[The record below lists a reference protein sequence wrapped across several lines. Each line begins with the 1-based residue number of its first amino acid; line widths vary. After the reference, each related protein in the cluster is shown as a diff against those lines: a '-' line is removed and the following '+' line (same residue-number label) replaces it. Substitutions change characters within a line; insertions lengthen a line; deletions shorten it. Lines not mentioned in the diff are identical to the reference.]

1 MERTSGPQGKGISLH
16 RHYWRCVLFAGLCMA
31 LLALLLPASFPLVFA
46 ASLSPTRNAFAVS
59 PAQGPVGAVIAVSG
73 NGVFFSDGTRVDL
86 GYTVDDRTCTLV
98 GGGRSGVMRNGSFSG
113 WFRWPT
119 GTGTGSFGVCATA
132 NAFTF
137 KVGSYQ
143 VLSASIP
150 HISMTKTSLKA
161 GKQAIVSGAHF
172 LPGGTRVNLIWRS
185 THGGQSIVLATAVSS
200 GSGAFTRAFTV
211 PSRSSTGSYILTAT
225 VGSGSPPTL
234 SASTTL
240 HVDGITIVALPT
252 PGPHVSVTTTPTSG
266 TASTATPQI
275 VTKQSVNTNDETAN
289 GMGLFASIALSG
301 GFLIVLALGAGV
313 LFVRRQRRLAGVN
326 DPTSGPLL
334 WPEAASMISGRMSG
348 GPVSEPGAFTP
359 WPGTM
364 YPGGDLPFGS
374 PGMEYIPVQR
384 VTAPQAALNKSVSV
398 PFDPG
403 LVEAMREAQVSLFAT
418 PRPPVHEEIEVQ

>member
-1 MERTSGPQGKGISLH
+1 MECTSGPQGKSISLH
-16 RHYWRCVLFAGLCMA
+16 RHYWRCVLFAGLFMA
-31 LLALLLPASFPLVFA
+31 LLVLLLPARFPRVFA
-46 ASLSPTRNAFAVS
+46 ASLSPTKNAFAVS
-59 PAQGPVGAVIAVSG
+59 PVQGPVGAVIAVSG
-73 NGVFFSDGTRVDL
+73 NGVFFSDGTRVNL
-86 GYTVDDRTCTLV
+86 GYTVDNKTCTLV
-98 GGGRSGVMRNGSFSG
+98 GGGRVGVVRNGSFSG
-113 WFRWPT
+113 WFRWPAE
-119 GTGTGSFGVCATA
+119 TGTGSFGVCATA

-143 VLSASIP
+143 VLSASVP
-150 HISMTKTSLKA
+150 HISMTTTSLKA

-172 LPGGTRVNLIWRS
+172 LPGGTHVNLIWRS

-211 PSRSSTGSYILTAT
+211 PSRSGTGSYMLTAI

-234 SASTTL
+234 SASTTF

-252 PGPHVSVTTTPTSG
+252 PGPRVNATATTTDGKT
-266 TASTATPQI
+266 STATPQ
-275 VTKQSVNTNDETAN
+275 VATKQPVNTNDETATE
-289 GMGLFASIALSG
+289 MGLVASIALSG
-301 GFLIVLALGAGV
+301 GLLIVLALGVGV

-326 DPTSGPLL
+326 DPSSGPLL
-334 WPEAASMISGRMSG
+334 WPEAVSMIAGRMPG
-348 GPVSEPGAFTP
+348 GPISEPGAFTP

-364 YPGGDLPFGS
+364 YPGGDVPLGS
-374 PGMEYIPVQR
+374 SGMEYMPVQR
-384 VTAPQAALNKSVSV
+384 VTAPHATLNKSVTI